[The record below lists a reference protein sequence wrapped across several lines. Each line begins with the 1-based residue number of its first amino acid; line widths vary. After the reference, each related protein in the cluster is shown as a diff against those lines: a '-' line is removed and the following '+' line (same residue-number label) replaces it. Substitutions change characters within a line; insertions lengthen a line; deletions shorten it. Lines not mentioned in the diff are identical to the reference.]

1 MKQIAQDVYVNL
13 GKRLKK
19 RRKEKGY
26 SLRRAAELVGCSNPT
41 IMRVEKATHRIENE
55 TLVKYCEVLDLDVDK
70 LISDAEL
77 DAIFDVNI
85 ADFLGDIR
93 DSMPTEKEEQLI
105 FDLRE
110 LPPEDQ
116 QKVYDLVEDLHREI
130 DEDRNGEI
138 RREKEKR

>member
-55 TLVKYCEVLDLDVDK
+55 TLIKYCEVLDLDVDK

-85 ADFLGDIR
+85 VDLLGDIR
-93 DSMPTEKEEQLI
+93 DSLPTEKEEQLI